1 MNNFLANLKTPL
13 KYNSKLSIKYKSNVF
28 FKNENLSMFGSFK
41 TRLIKYFS
49 CLKIKSIVI
58 VCYPI
63 HLECFYN
70 IFEQLNLKVTIFTL
84 KKPEINI
91 KNNNNI
97 TIKYHGIFL
106 SKLIETAKKFSKDNK
121 LKYINLFG
129 DSLLTNVYSN
139 ICIELTNQLDNMNL
153 DMIVMSGCNPDM
165 IYGISNYCSKF
176 LKDTKIVIVGL
187 NKKKVLDTYYYDF
200 FPDKNY
206 KNDNIAIYSTNEDVL
221 TEYVINT
228 YISESSIIELT
239 SALSGSILD
248 KLDIYGLNVVCII
261 NDTCNSVEY
270 LHELLKKYVDSKN

>member
-1 MNNFLANLKTPL
+1 MNNILTNLITPL
-13 KYNSKLSIKYKSNVF
+13 KYNSKLSIKYKSNIF
-28 FKNENLSMFGSFK
+28 FKNENLSIFGSFK

-49 CLKIKSIVI
+49 SLKKKSIVI

-63 HLECFYN
+63 HLECLYN

-97 TIKYHGIFL
+97 TIKYHGIVL
-106 SKLIETAKKFSKDNK
+106 SKLIEIAKTFSKDNK

-129 DSLLTNVYSN
+129 DSILTNVYAN
-139 ICIELTNQLDNMNL
+139 ICMELTNQLDNLNL

-176 LKDTKIVIVGL
+176 LKDTKIVVVGL

-206 KNDNIAIYSTNEDVL
+206 KNDNISIYSTNEDVL

-228 YISESSIIELT
+228 YISESTIIELT

-248 KLDIYGLNVVCII
+248 KLDIYGKNVVCII

-270 LHELLKKYVDSKN
+270 LHELLKKYIDSKN

>member
-1 MNNFLANLKTPL
+1 
-13 KYNSKLSIKYKSNVF
+13 
-28 FKNENLSMFGSFK
+28 
-41 TRLIKYFS
+41 
-49 CLKIKSIVI
+49 SIVI

-63 HLECFYN
+63 HLECLYN

-97 TIKYHGIFL
+97 TIKYHGIVL
-106 SKLIETAKKFSKDNK
+106 SKLIEIAKTFSKDNK

-129 DSLLTNVYSN
+129 DSILTNVYAN
-139 ICIELTNQLDNMNL
+139 ICMELTNQLDNLNL

-176 LKDTKIVIVGL
+176 LKDTKIVVVGL

-206 KNDNIAIYSTNEDVL
+206 KNDNISIYSTNEDVL

-228 YISESSIIELT
+228 YISESTIIELT

-248 KLDIYGLNVVCII
+248 KLDIYGKNVVCII

-270 LHELLKKYVDSKN
+270 LHELLKKYIDSKN